1 MAKRTSKPMHIGI
14 SREEYEKSMAE
25 YAAAEA
31 KSQTLTAKMEAE
43 LNKVRAKYA
52 VDLEDLEEVKET
64 HFKVVEQYAIEHRED
79 LFKDK
84 KKVEGMYGTI
94 GFRTGSPKLKLI
106 EGFTW
111 PYVTERCREFLPEY
125 VKTSY
130 DLAKSKLL
138 ADRAK
143 TGMDELFEKV
153 GVQVVQEESF
163 YLDPK

>member
-1 MAKRTSKPMHIGI
+1 MHIGI

-111 PYVTERCREFLPEY
+111 PYVTERCREFLPDY
-125 VKTSY
+125 VKTTF
-130 DLAKSKLL
+130 DVAKSKLL

>member
-1 MAKRTSKPMHIGI
+1 MAKKTSKPIHLGI

-31 KSQTLTAKMEAE
+31 KSQSLTAKMEAE

-52 VDLEDLEEVKET
+52 EPLEDLEAVKEL
-64 HFKVVEQYAIEHRED
+64 HFNVVEQYAVEHRED

-84 KKVEGMYGTI
+84 KKVKGMYGTI

-106 EGFTW
+106 DGFTW
-111 PYVTERCREFLPEY
+111 PNVTERCREFLPEY

-138 ADRAK
+138 ADRTK

>member
-84 KKVEGMYGTI
+84 KKVEGMHGTI

-125 VKTSY
+125 VKTTF
-130 DLAKSKLL
+130 DVAKSKLL
-138 ADRAK
+138 ADRGK
-143 TGMDELFEKV
+143 NGMNELFEKV

>member
-14 SREEYEKSMAE
+14 SKQEFEKSMAE
-25 YAAAEA
+25 YAAADA
-31 KSQTLTAKMEAE
+31 KSQSLTAKMEAE

-52 VDLEDLEEVKET
+52 GELEDLEAVKET
-64 HFKVVEQYAIEHRED
+64 HFNVVEQYAVEHREE

-106 EGFTW
+106 DGFTW
-111 PYVTERCREFLPEY
+111 PYVTERCREFLPDY
-125 VKTSY
+125 VKTTF
-130 DLAKSKLL
+130 DVAKSKLL
-138 ADRAK
+138 ADRGK
-143 TGMDELFEKV
+143 NGMNELFEKV

>member
-1 MAKRTSKPMHIGI
+1 MHIGI

-106 EGFTW
+106 DGFTW

-153 GVQVVQEESF
+153 GVKVVQEESF